1 VKKNGEYEMTLA
13 LPWYVVLLIQIL
25 VSFIVL
31 WLAVRLVSGSRKTGN
46 KLVMVLLIAV
56 IGVLVAPIL
65 ESLPVIGAIS
75 QIIGY
80 TLIILL
86 VHSLVDVE
94 WDKSI
99 IIAFIFYVVMVLLMI
114 VIGSTYLGPWV

>member
-1 VKKNGEYEMTLA
+1 MALA
-13 LPWYVVLLIQIL
+13 LPSYVVLLIQIL
-25 VSFIVL
+25 VAFIVL

-46 KLVMVLLIAV
+46 KLVMVLLIAI
-56 IGVLVAPIL
+56 IGVLVVPVL
-65 ESLPVIGAIS
+65 ELLPVIGALS
-75 QIIGY
+75 QILGY
-80 TLIILL
+80 TLIIVL

-99 IIAFIFYVVMVLLMI
+99 IIAFIFYVVMLLLVI

>member
-1 VKKNGEYEMTLA
+1 MTLA